1 MPHCIFCSVKFHA
14 SMLGY
19 LTERV
24 PVLGTER
31 KGERERKR
39 GAHLTSNSNSKT
51 KKKKEKQQPNGS
63 HNFVLQNSR
72 NLFDAVCCCCLC
84 VGSALA
90 TTTTVLF
97 CVQCNRKSSMPHVP
111 LLPPRV
117 EFNCRCLVLLLLLLL
132 IRIISCV
139 LGCLP
144 DSVLYLPRS
153 VARSQFPSHH
163 CR

>member
-14 SMLGY
+14 SLLGY

-31 KGERERKR
+31 KRERR
-39 GAHLTSNSNSKT
+39 GEKERSTFNFKFKNQ
-51 KKKKEKQQPNGS
+51 KKKEKQQPNGS

-90 TTTTVLF
+90 ATTTVLF

-117 EFNCRCLVLLLLLLL
+117 EFNCRCLVLLLLL